1 MKTKLRELERREDWE
16 RARAYNGLGDT
27 FLKNKGVLK
36 ALVGELG
43 VVQYLASLL
52 TNASISASWK
62 KLQLVSGLIHL
73 IGVTKVALSSLDDKS
88 ITLDCGICVRPH
100 GHWRND
106 THCLDCEIWIYWGSK
121 LKDGYMYKHVN
132 WRLSHITT
140 NKLLKRQMCSS
151 LLWRWTPRIPIK
163 WTPWLIDHLPMVL
176 SPGISTRGREQSCAE
191 AELYKLIDWIDWWS
205 EAPLSWLYFRYGFA
219 LGSIISHPHFYPVT
233 DPKFRERTE
242 RSVRNVWGVNF
253 LPFRKGTL
261 RWWKGCHHWCQ

>member
-132 WRLSHITT
+132 WRLSHIST
-140 NKLLKRQMCSS
+140 NKLLKKQMCST
-151 LLWRWTPRIPIK
+151 LLWRRTPRIPIK

-176 SPGISTRGREQSCAE
+176 SPGINTMGARAKLCRGRALQ
-191 AELYKLIDWIDWWS
+191 IDW
-205 EAPLSWLYFRYGFA
+205 LNWLM
-219 LGSIISHPHFYPVT
+219 
-233 DPKFRERTE
+233 
-242 RSVRNVWGVNF
+242 VWGA
-253 LPFRKGTL
+253 LILTL
-261 RWWKGCHHWCQ
+261 F